1 MFIHTWKKY
10 LPIIIF
16 LMKRSAKGEQVLDMN
31 FTDFE
36 RASGGKKMKFSF
48 SNLVLNNG
56 RSDLEQKNSPLASDL
71 VLVLQ
76 ENKESASMMN
86 FKQYEFAM
94 NTDFQLTIRNTTSYL
109 IS

>member
-1 MFIHTWKKY
+1 
-10 LPIIIF
+10 
-16 LMKRSAKGEQVLDMN
+16 MKRSAKGEQVLDMN